1 MDRMKSAVQN
11 RLDEAVATGSEILA
25 FWFGEGEDHGKRR
38 KQWFG
43 KNAAFDDEIRQRF
56 LATLVAAEAGA
67 LSHWKNNAQDCLAL
81 VIVQDQFPRNMFRGS
96 ARAFATDAL
105 ACEATAH
112 ALAKGFDCGLK
123 PVERQ
128 FIYLPLEHSE
138 ALPDQQ
144 RCLQL
149 MQQLAAYDETNDLH
163 VWAQKHLDI
172 ISRFGRFPHR
182 NAVLGRE
189 STAEEIEFLTQPGSG
204 F

>member
-1 MDRMKSAVQN
+1 MMNERDTA
-11 RLDEAVATGSEILA
+11 DGEPIATAHEILA

-38 KQWFG
+38 AAWF
-43 KNAAFDDEIRQRF
+43 KKDAAFDDEIRQRF
-56 LATLVAAEAGA
+56 LATFAAAEAGR
-67 LSHWKNNAQDCLAL
+67 LSHWKNNPHDCVAL
-81 VIVQDQFPRNMFRGS
+81 IVVEDQFPRNMFRGS

-105 ACEATAH
+105 GREATVH
-112 ALAKGFDCGLK
+112 ALANGFDLGLK

-138 ALPDQQ
+138 LLADQQ
-144 RCLQL
+144 LCLTL
-149 MQQLAAYDETNDLH
+149 MLQLAAHDETSDLH

-182 NAVLGRE
+182 NAVLGRQ
-189 STAEEIEFLTQPGSG
+189 STAEEIDFLSQPGSG

>member
-1 MDRMKSAVQN
+1 MNERDTA
-11 RLDEAVATGSEILA
+11 DGEAIATAHEIRA

-38 KQWFG
+38 AAWF
-43 KNAAFDDEIRQRF
+43 KKAAAFDDEIRRRF
-56 LATLVAAEAGA
+56 LVTFAAAEAGA
-67 LSHWKNNAQDCLAL
+67 LSDWKNNAHNCVAL
-81 VIVQDQFPRNMFRGS
+81 IVVEDQFGRNMFRGS

-105 ACEATAH
+105 AREATMH
-112 ALAKGFDCGLK
+112 ALANGFDQGLK

-138 ALPDQQ
+138 SLPDQQ
-144 RCLQL
+144 RCLTL
-149 MQQLAAYDETNDLH
+149 MQQLAAYDETSDLH